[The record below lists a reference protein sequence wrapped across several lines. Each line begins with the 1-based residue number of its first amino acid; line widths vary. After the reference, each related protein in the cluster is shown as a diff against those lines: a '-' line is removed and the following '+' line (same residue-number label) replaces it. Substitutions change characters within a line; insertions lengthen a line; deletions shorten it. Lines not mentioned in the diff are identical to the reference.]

1 MLLKNGDTGIQVK
14 YLQQGLK
21 IMCCNPGSI
30 DSAFGPGTQAAVE
43 KFQEE
48 WGLTVDGIVGND
60 TWNCLLAEIKPI
72 QQALKN
78 KGFYT
83 GAITGIAKDS
93 TYNAV
98 IRFQSSRDLTADGM
112 VGAATR
118 ARLFNEDQGG
128 GDESMLPLSIGD
140 RGRLRS
146 LPSVRT

>member
-60 TWNCLLAEIKPI
+60 TWNCLLAETNPAGIKK
-72 QQALKN
+72 QRVLYRSHYRYC
-78 KGFYT
+78 KGQY
-83 GAITGIAKDS
+83 
-93 TYNAV
+93 
-98 IRFQSSRDLTADGM
+98 L
-112 VGAATR
+112 
-118 ARLFNEDQGG
+118 
-128 GDESMLPLSIGD
+128 
-140 RGRLRS
+140 
-146 LPSVRT
+146 